1 VHNRWLIT
9 HIKMSRVPVVSD
21 EGSGCGNAR
30 SESVFAGTAR
40 LLRGIPRSKGLLPH
54 LETARAGV
62 KVVLLACALLVASCG
77 GDDEGGAGKRTAS
90 AHAGWWLLEAPDFTL
105 TGGGPADEAIAE
117 STGQRWLLEYSN
129 GVQTL
134 QLSAWDLDSDFMSG
148 VQQDPKVGSAE
159 LDGFEATLRQAPGLP
174 SDDIAPS
181 VGAEWV
187 DGEVLVVLGGGA
199 LSEAELRAFLS
210 NVRGVDRADWGAAVA
225 GAP

>member
-1 VHNRWLIT
+1 
-9 HIKMSRVPVVSD
+9 
-21 EGSGCGNAR
+21 
-30 SESVFAGTAR
+30 
-40 LLRGIPRSKGLLPH
+40 

-62 KVVLLACALLVASCG
+62 KFVLLACALLVVSCG
-77 GDDEGGAGKRTAS
+77 GDGDDEGGAGKS
-90 AHAGWWLLEAPDFTL
+90 AVSTDAGWWLLEAPDFGVTD
-105 TGGGPADEAIAE
+105 GGPADEGIVE

-134 QLSAWDLDSDFMSG
+134 QLSAWELGSDFISA

-159 LDGFEATLRQAPGLP
+159 LDGFKATLRQAPGLP
-174 SDDIAPS
+174 SDGIAPS
-181 VGAEWV
+181 VGAEWI

-210 NVRGVDRADWGAAVA
+210 NVRRVDRADWDAAVA